1 MKVIVYLLGFTY
13 ITMCSFLILYTRES
27 VITFKNLF
35 DSYETRYLSII
46 PAVIGLLFLV
56 SATATY
62 YPWVFRI
69 IAVIAFAEA
78 VLAIVNPNKIY
89 SRMLD
94 WYFEGISDRTHRLFG
109 IIGLVFGTAILT
121 WIK

>member
-13 ITMCSFLILYTRES
+13 IALCSFLILHTRES
-27 VITFKNLF
+27 IIRFKKVF
-35 DSYETRYLSII
+35 QSYPTRYLSII
-46 PAVIGLLFLV
+46 PAVVGLLFLV
-56 SATATY
+56 SASATV

-69 IAVIAFAEA
+69 IAVIAFGEA
-78 VLAIVNPNKIY
+78 LLAIINPNKVY

-94 WYFEGISDRTHRLFG
+94 WYFEDLSDRTHRLFG

>member
-1 MKVIVYLLGFTY
+1 
-13 ITMCSFLILYTRES
+13 LILYTRES

-35 DSYETRYLSII
+35 NSYETRYLSII
-46 PAVIGLLFLV
+46 PAVVGLLFLV
-56 SATATY
+56 SASATV

-69 IAVIAFAEA
+69 IAVIAFGEA
-78 VLAIVNPNKIY
+78 LLAIINPNKVY

-94 WYFEGISDRTHRLFG
+94 WYFEDLSDRTHRLFG
-109 IIGLVFGTAILT
+109 ISGLVFGTAILT

>member
-1 MKVIVYLLGFTY
+1 MKVIVYILGFTY
-13 ITMCSFLILYTRES
+13 IAMCSLLILYTRES
-27 VITFKNLF
+27 VITFKKLF
-35 DSYETRYLSII
+35 DRYETRYLSII

-56 SATATY
+56 SASATG

-78 VLAIVNPNKIY
+78 VLAIVNPKKIY

-94 WYFEGISDRTHRLFG
+94 WYFEDLSDQTHRLFG
-109 IIGLVFGTAILT
+109 IIGLVFGTVILT